1 MKREKRLLVKVRFGK
16 SFGNQS
22 FTWWDSQTNRSTRTR
37 AKRVATAARDMAHA
51 SATVLRD
58 AAAGSTCLVKW
69 WPMAIQHK
77 SASGTEHLSWWQR
90 GPIEVNLRRSH
101 QNQSPIKLKMDHQ
114 NVNQC
119 VTFSE
124 SKQTFTRFLVWF
136 GWWKWPHVAWRVS
149 RENE

>member
-1 MKREKRLLVKVRFGK
+1 MRSREKRGWLLK
-16 SFGNQS
+16 S
-22 FTWWDSQTNRSTRTR
+22 DSENPLEIKALLGETHKQTEVHEQGQN
-37 AKRVATAARDMAHA
+37 AW
-51 SATVLRD
+51 LRLL
-58 AAAGSTCLVKW
+58 GT
-69 WPMAIQHK
+69 WPMHQQLCLGMPLQATLAWANGGPWQHK
-77 SASGTEHLSWWQR
+77 YASGTQHLSWWQR

-101 QNQSPIKLKMDHQ
+101 QNQSSSKFKMDHQ

-119 VTFSE
+119 VAFSE